1 MFEKFTDRARKV
13 MSIARQEAQRLN
25 SEVIGTEHILLG
37 IAQEGQSIAA
47 KVLHSMQIDF
57 KRVRQEIEKLVTP
70 NTSPT
75 VTLGQIP
82 LSPRAKRVIE
92 LAGEIAQQLGQE
104 AIATE
109 HLLLGLLKEA
119 EGVAAQALQNLGV
132 RLEEV
137 RDKILEELGVEMP
150 QEMEEKMTTRGG
162 KSRTPALDTFGR
174 DLTVLAKEGKLDP
187 VIGRRS
193 EIQRVMQILSRRSK
207 NNPVL
212 IGEAGVGK
220 TAIVE
225 GLAQDIVKG
234 NVPEI
239 LKDKRVVILDLALMV
254 AGTKYR
260 GQFEERI
267 KAVMNEVRRAKSV
280 ILFIDEVHSLVG
292 AGGAEGAI
300 DAANVL
306 KPALSRGEIQ
316 TIGATT
322 LDEYRKYIEKDSAL
336 ERRFQPVV
344 VDPPS
349 KEETLEILKGLR
361 DKYEAHHRVRYTDE
375 ALLSCVE
382 YASRYITGR
391 QLPDKAIDVMDE
403 AGARVRL
410 QSMTPPPDVKWV
422 DTEIK
427 KLEREKDEA
436 ISLQEFERAAE
447 LRDKALQL
455 KKKKEQILNEWRD
468 SNKESAGI
476 VDEEIVAQVTSMMTG
491 IPLTKIE
498 QSEAER
504 LLHLEAELHKTI
516 VSQDE
521 AINAVSRALRR
532 SRSGLKDP
540 KRPIGSFVFLGPT
553 GVGKTLMAKAL
564 AKVIFGTEDAL
575 ITIDM
580 SEYMEKHNV
589 SRLIGAP
596 PGYVGFEEGGQLSE
610 RIRRRPYAV
619 VLFDEVE
626 KAHSDVFNMLL
637 QILEEGR
644 LTDAFGRHI
653 DFRNT
658 IIIMT
663 SNLGAEAIK
672 NQTPLGFARPSAEM
686 NYQMMKDQLT
696 KEVEKFFRPEFL
708 NRIDDIIV
716 FKSLSREDLRGVV
729 RLEFAYLKERA
740 KKAGVSLRETDD
752 LLDFLLEKG
761 YVPEFGA
768 RPIKRAIERYV
779 EDAVSEYMLRG
790 GVKDAPELLVTIKD
804 GKIVLEVLSGDKK
817 KAKPEKD
824 AVKEPKPS

>member
-37 IAQEGQSIAA
+37 IVQEGQSIAA
-47 KVLHSMQIDF
+47 KVLQGMSIDF
-57 KRVRQEIEKLVTP
+57 KRIRTEIEKLVTP

-109 HLLLGLLKEA
+109 HLLLGILKEG
-119 EGVAAQALQNLGV
+119 EGVAAQALVNLGV
-132 RLEEV
+132 RLEDV
-137 RDKILEELGVEMP
+137 RDKVLEELGVELP
-150 QEMEEKMTTRGG
+150 QEMEEKITTKGS

-174 DLTVLAKEGKLDP
+174 DLTQLARENKLDP
-187 VIGRRS
+187 VIGRRG
-193 EIQRVMQILSRRSK
+193 EIQRVMQILSRRTK

-225 GLAQDIVKG
+225 GLAQDIIKG

-239 LKDKRVVILDLALMV
+239 LKEKRIVILDLALMV

-267 KAVMNEVRRAKSV
+267 KAVMNEVRRAKNV
-280 ILFIDEVHSLVG
+280 IMFIDEVHTLVG

-316 TIGATT
+316 CIGATT

-344 VDPPS
+344 IDPPS
-349 KEETLEILKGLR
+349 KEESLEILKGLR

-375 ALLSCVE
+375 ALLSCVDL
-382 YASRYITGR
+382 ASRYITGR

-410 QSMTPPPDVKWV
+410 QSTTPPPDVKWI
-422 DTEIK
+422 DNEIK

-455 KKKKEQILNEWRD
+455 KKKKEQIINEWRD
-468 SNKESAGI
+468 SNKESAGM
-476 VDEEIVAQVTSMMTG
+476 VDDEVVSEVVSMMTG
-491 IPLTKIE
+491 IPLTRIE
-498 QSEAER
+498 QTEAQK
-504 LLHLEAELHKTI
+504 LLGLEAELHKLV
-516 VSQDE
+516 VSQDDAVV
-521 AINAVSRALRR
+521 AISRALRR

-540 KRPIGSFVFLGPT
+540 KRPIGSFIFLGPT

-575 ITIDM
+575 IAIDM

-589 SRLIGAP
+589 SRLVGAP
-596 PGYVGFEEGGQLSE
+596 PGYVGYEEGGQLTE

-619 VLFDEVE
+619 VLLDEVE
-626 KAHSDVFNMLL
+626 KAHPEVFNLLL

-644 LTDAFGRHI
+644 ITDAFGRNI
-653 DFRNT
+653 DFKNT

-663 SNLGAEAIK
+663 SNIGAEMIK
-672 NQTPLGFARPSAEM
+672 GYQPLGFKRPDSELA
-686 NYQMMKDQLT
+686 YQDMRQT
-696 KEVEKFFRPEFL
+696 ISREVEKFFRPEFL
-708 NRIDDIIV
+708 NRVDDIIV
-716 FKSLSREDLRGVV
+716 FRALNKDDLKNIV
-729 RLEFAYLKERA
+729 RLELSYVQERA
-740 KKAGVSLRETDD
+740 KKMGIVLTPTDESIE
-752 LLDFLLEKG
+752 FLLEKG
-761 YVPEFGA
+761 YMPEFGA
-768 RPIKRAIERYV
+768 RPLKRAIERYV
-779 EDAVSEYMLRG
+779 EDAVSEAMLRG
-790 GVKDAPELLVTIKD
+790 DMKNTSEVLVKVKD
-804 GKIVLEVLSGDKK
+804 GKIVLEPIKK
-817 KAKPEKD
+817 EPKERE
-824 AVKEPKPS
+824 AVKESKS

>member
-57 KRVRQEIEKLVTP
+57 KKIRQEIEKLVTP

-150 QEMEEKMTTRGG
+150 QEMEERMSTRGG

-174 DLTVLAKEGKLDP
+174 DLTQLAKENKLDP
-187 VIGRRS
+187 VIGRRG

-239 LKDKRVVILDLALMV
+239 LKDKRLVILDLALMV

-267 KAVMNEVRRAKSV
+267 KAVMNEVRRAKNI
-280 ILFIDEVHSLVG
+280 ILFIDEVHNLVG

-316 TIGATT
+316 TVGATT

-375 ALLSCVE
+375 ALLGCVE
-382 YASRYITGR
+382 YASRYITAR

-436 ISLQEFERAAE
+436 ISLQEFERAAD

-468 SNKESAGI
+468 ANKESAGI
-476 VDEEIVAQVTSMMTG
+476 VDEEVVAQVTSMMTG

-504 LLHLEAELHKTI
+504 LLHLEAELHKMI

-521 AINAVSRALRR
+521 SISAVSRALRR

-564 AKVIFGTEDAL
+564 AKVMFGTEDAL

-626 KAHSDVFNMLL
+626 KAHQDVFNMLL

-644 LTDAFGRHI
+644 LTDAFGRHV

-663 SNLGAEAIK
+663 SNLGAESIK
-672 NQTPLGFARPSAEM
+672 GQTPLGFGRPSAEM
-686 NYQMMKDQLT
+686 SYNLMKDALT
-696 KEVEKFFRPEFL
+696 KEVERFFRPEFL
-708 NRIDDIIV
+708 NRIDDIII
-716 FKSLSREDLRGVV
+716 FKSLNREDLKGVV
-729 RLEFAYLKERA
+729 RLEFSYLKERA
-740 KKAGVSLRETDD
+740 KKTGIILRETDE
-752 LLDFLLEKG
+752 LLDFLLERG
-761 YVPEFGA
+761 YNPDFGA

-779 EDAVSEYMLRG
+779 EDAVSEHMLRG
-790 GVKDAPELLVTIKD
+790 DLKDVHEVVVKVQD
-804 GKIVLEVLSGDKK
+804 GRIVLEPAGDKK
-817 KAKPEKD
+817 KEKERD
-824 AVKEPKPS
+824 AVKEKS